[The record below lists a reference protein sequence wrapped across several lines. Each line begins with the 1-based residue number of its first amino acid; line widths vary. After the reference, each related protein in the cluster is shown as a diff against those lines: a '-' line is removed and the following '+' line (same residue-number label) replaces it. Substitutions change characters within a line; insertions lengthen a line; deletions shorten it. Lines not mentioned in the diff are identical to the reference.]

1 MDLHRD
7 ENLEEFGF
15 WQWLDHKEMGSSPYE
30 GLEHRMSRT
39 PGSLRRAAPVL
50 GQHSEEVLREILGM
64 TDTEIEELK
73 REKVV
78 Y

>member
-1 MDLHRD
+1 
-7 ENLEEFGF
+7 
-15 WQWLDHKEMGSSPYE
+15 MGPSPYE

-39 PGSLRRAAPVL
+39 PGALRRPAPVL
-50 GQHSEEVLREILGM
+50 GQHSDEVLREILGM
-64 TDTEIEELK
+64 TPAEIEQLK